1 MYYTDAISQYEYAYS
16 LHQFYSLV
24 TGLRERSDSV
34 SRRFRSRLRRSSQIP
49 AREDRRHTF
58 PVSDFQEIDGSGRS
72 AFLPTLSFGC
82 VCVVVCGE
90 RTLTAN
96 AVRRSH
102 RKRAQWAASG
112 RASTGASTFEWMQ
125 CALWLH
131 SSFTTDRFFPSCLSG
146 HNQVT

>member
-1 MYYTDAISQYEYAYS
+1 MHPCICLCLGTCKINKFRKAKAINLGQMEYTCIMYYTDAISQYEYPYS

-102 RKRAQWAASG
+102 RKRAQ
-112 RASTGASTFEWMQ
+112 
-125 CALWLH
+125 
-131 SSFTTDRFFPSCLSG
+131 
-146 HNQVT
+146 